1 MSDTRVS
8 HHISF
13 IYPHVM
19 ENAAPREEAALWDCT
34 SLSCKASPLIA
45 HSHMTRLFRSI
56 QTRIA
61 ERPLTFA
68 PKRPCSFCADIAEH
82 VECRFRKPS
91 AARYCRAS
99 SPGCAQRGATFPLCR
114 HNLGCPMS
122 ESPPMC
128 IKEQPAAFV
137 PTSWKKLDLGARSLR
152 FGPCSTILKRSSLE
166 NEVQHLCEHVEHKFY
181 TDRSAPPD
189 PAGWPLAEGWG
200 GMGEWLAAGRQAGGG
215 KRTHRQARS
224 L

>member
-1 MSDTRVS
+1 MPGGACHRPIEKSRLTAVTVQSDRPPAARGGEPKQRPRSRSSADAELTMHKTEARVQGWLCAAGCNIFHDVGATAGTAFFARIRQLLRHRCPSGCPTCVNTAQKYRAQTLCKSRAAAQMSDTRVS

-13 IYPHVM
+13 VYPHVI
-19 ENAAPREEAALWDCT
+19 ENDAPREKAALWDCT
-34 SLSCKASPLIA
+34 SLSCKALPLIA

-99 SPGCAQRGATFPLCR
+99 SPGCAQ
-114 HNLGCPMS
+114 
-122 ESPPMC
+122 
-128 IKEQPAAFV
+128 
-137 PTSWKKLDLGARSLR
+137 
-152 FGPCSTILKRSSLE
+152 
-166 NEVQHLCEHVEHKFY
+166 
-181 TDRSAPPD
+181 
-189 PAGWPLAEGWG
+189 
-200 GMGEWLAAGRQAGGG
+200 
-215 KRTHRQARS
+215 
-224 L
+224 